1 MAPVTGTGFSV
12 RDKSLGGLG
21 SNLVWLVVDT
31 TILRRLGSL
40 ITYQNL
46 LLCGLY
52 FFKEGP

>member
-40 ITYQNL
+40 ITYHNL
-46 LLCGLY
+46 LICGLY